1 MAAAAAAIDLTR
13 TGTVVIASP
22 HGPETG
28 VYARPGGDLDAFGPR
43 GISAEAAGDDD
54 FAHALA
60 ERWGRP
66 VLDGPA
72 DHGIVVPLRLL
83 GTDGVAVVAV
93 TFAEGLDAEAAA
105 AEAGRLT
112 SALGALGTGFS
123 FVASANTSAGL
134 DERAPLP
141 SLPGAPEAEAAV
153 IEALGGDPA
162 TLAAQLPALARAGSC
177 GAGPLA
183 AFALLAAGRRCRLV
197 AYGHPFGVGYPV
209 AVAG

>member
-1 MAAAAAAIDLTR
+1 MTAAAAIDLTR
-13 TGTVVIASP
+13 AGTVVIASP
-22 HGPETG
+22 HGSETG
-28 VYARPGGDLDAFGPR
+28 VYARPGGNLDGFGPR
-43 GISAEAAGDDD
+43 GISAEATGNAD

-93 TFAEGLDAEAAA
+93 TFAEGLDAEGAA
-105 AEAGRLT
+105 AEAGRLA
-112 SALGALGTGFS
+112 SALGAVETGFS

-141 SLPGAPEAEAAV
+141 SLPGAREAESAV
-153 IEALGGDPA
+153 LEALRDDPA
-162 TLAAQLPALARAGSC
+162 ALVPGLPALARAGSC
-177 GAGPLA
+177 AAGPLA
-183 AFALLAAGRRCRLV
+183 AFARLGAGRRCELV
-197 AYGHPFGVGYPV
+197 AYEHPFGVGYPV
-209 AVAG
+209 AVTA